1 MDEQAPWPSTVV
13 QTWPPEPP
21 QRPLG
26 AHDVA
31 LDLAVPEHAAAS
43 ASATMPV
50 MLVRRA
56 RPFMSRRTCP
66 DTGIFL
72 GKVGSARNS

>member
-13 QTWPPEPP
+13 QTWPEVP

-50 MLVRRA
+50 VLVRRA

-72 GKVGSARNS
+72 DDVSARNS